1 MAGNV
6 YGGYLMQ
13 IPGIQ
18 SVYQAYLQVF
28 STTRNGLFFGVMF
41 IAMGALFAQRTL
53 YLKNWQVLL
62 GFLLS
67 AGLLFAEC
75 FALKDNGFMH
85 DLTSMYA
92 MLLPCMF
99 FLFLGLLRIHLPHSK
114 VYKTLRVLSLLIY
127 VMHIMFV
134 NLLLRVWPLMNSLA
148 VYGLV
153 MLLTLIMSC
162 FIIICSRK
170 VKFLKHLYA

>member
-1 MAGNV
+1 MKKKHCYAILCIIWMLVIFWFSAQVADDSQAVSYTHLDV
-6 YGGYLMQ
+6 YKRQ
-13 IPGIQ
+13 
-18 SVYQAYLQVF
+18 
-28 STTRNGLFFGVMF
+28 RNGLFFGVMF

-99 FLFLGLLRIHLPHSK
+99 FLFLGLLRIHLPKSK
-114 VYKTLRVLSLLIY
+114 VYKTCLLY
-127 VMHIMFV
+127 
-134 NLLLRVWPLMNSLA
+134 
-148 VYGLV
+148 
-153 MLLTLIMSC
+153 T
-162 FIIICSRK
+162 SRC
-170 VKFLKHLYA
+170 V